1 MDRGRHP
8 RPDGASTLPA
18 SYARSKPF
26 ATPSIDVPSFAAF
39 QAQTSRVKVPTPIRR
54 KPLPPSASPVI
65 TRPQLSS
72 GGLIIA
78 VGDDD
83 GYSPAHA
90 QPSSFQHSS
99 SVPRA
104 APTPSNASPPLV
116 VRDLDQ

>member
-1 MDRGRHP
+1 MDYGRYP

-26 ATPSIDVPSFAAF
+26 ATPSIDVPSFSAF
-39 QAQTSRVKVPTPIRR
+39 QAQTSRVNVPTPVRR

-65 TRPQLSS
+65 TKPQLSS

-83 GYSPAHA
+83 DYSPAHA
-90 QPSSFQHSS
+90 QPSLFQHSS
-99 SVPRA
+99 SVHRA